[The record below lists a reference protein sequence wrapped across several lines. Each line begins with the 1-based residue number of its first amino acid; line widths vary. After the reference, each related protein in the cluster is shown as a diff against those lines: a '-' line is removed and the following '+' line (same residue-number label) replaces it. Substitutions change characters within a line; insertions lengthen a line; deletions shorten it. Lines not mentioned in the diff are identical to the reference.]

1 MKEKNTK
8 CIKLD
13 KSMNIIG
20 SRNMRFFLLRMKEK
34 GIKSID
40 KEIQLDFY
48 KSTVSKHFHASN
60 SHVKAIYGP
69 NGAGKTAIVDA
80 VAIYKNL
87 VIDFD
92 YLAMSNTTGALDNL
106 INQKSRKLEVEMYF
120 AVLQTEN
127 RLEAVYSHKLVLEK
141 INERYVI
148 TEESLRKL
156 VGNQLNK
163 EDAYKI
169 IFEIKHGEMVQLS
182 DSPLEKFQSFTINLL
197 DQQSFI
203 SILSKFC
210 LQDNALP
217 IGDKLKN
224 AVIYSAAFAQ
234 SITVF
239 MQNSDKNFIYLGR
252 DKACNT
258 LLRKN
263 FILQRHT
270 EQVAKKDF
278 EKFEGFVH
286 NLCSFIKVFMDELA
300 TIEIKKDENGDV
312 YDCELIFV
320 YADGRRV
327 CKKHESAGIQK
338 IIESYSALCSVES
351 GNIVFIDAFDA
362 NIHDALLVKLVE
374 YVMHYA
380 DGQLIFTTHNLA
392 PMDVL
397 QKAKHSIDFLSPDS
411 QITSWTANGNYTA
424 ASLYRKGL
432 IEYSPFN
439 LEAFSF
445 IGVFGR

>member
-1 MKEKNTK
+1 MK
-8 CIKLD
+8 
-13 KSMNIIG
+13 
-20 SRNMRFFLLRMKEK
+20 FFLLRMKVN

-48 KSTVSKHFHASN
+48 KGTLSKNFHASN

-69 NGAGKTAIVDA
+69 NGAGKTALVYA
-80 VAIYKNL
+80 AEIYKNL
-87 VIDFD
+87 VLNSD
-92 YLAMSNTTGALDNL
+92 YLAMSNAIGTLDHL
-106 INQKSRKLEVEMYF
+106 INQKSQKFEVEMYF

-148 TEESLRKL
+148 IEEKLRKL
-156 VGNQLNK
+156 TGHQLNK
-163 EDAYKI
+163 EDMYRTI
-169 IFEIKHGEMVQLS
+169 LFVQYGEIVELSTDGE
-182 DSPLEKFQSFTINLL
+182 PEKVKNIVINLL
-197 DQQSFI
+197 DKQSFI
-203 SILSKFC
+203 SILLDNLEKIEEFDFGKKIGGAVVYTAMFA
-210 LQDNALP
+210 LNITILMQD
-217 IGDKLKN
+217 
-224 AVIYSAAFAQ
+224 
-234 SITVF
+234 
-239 MQNSDKNFIYLGR
+239 SDKNYINFLSVTSQLDTIQNQKKKINDDHIFYE
-252 DKACNT
+252 
-258 LLRKN
+258 LLSKN
-263 FILQRHT
+263 RIPQRQT

-278 EKFEGFVH
+278 EKFERYIH
-286 NLCSFIKVFMDELA
+286 NLCMFIKVFKDDFE
-300 TIEIKKDENGDV
+300 TIEIKKDENGDA
-312 YDCELIFV
+312 YECEIILI
-320 YADGRRV
+320 YNDGKRIN
-327 CKKHESAGIQK
+327 KKYESTGIKK
-338 IIESYSALCSVES
+338 IIEMYSALCNVEN
-351 GNIVFIDAFDA
+351 GNIVFIDEFDA
-362 NIHDALLVKLVE
+362 NIHDVLLVKLVE

-411 QITSWTANGNYTA
+411 RITSWTSNGNYAA